1 MRRPVLSVFT
11 SVAAAAA
18 LAAGCGGGGQ
28 DDKTASAPTGGGSS
42 GSPSSISISDFKFSP
57 ATITVAGGARVSV
70 TNRDSEAHTVTAD
83 DGRSF
88 DSGDVAPGDSATIGA
103 PQAGT
108 YPYHCTIHPFM
119 TGKLVVE

>member
-1 MRRPVLSVFT
+1 MRRPVLSVFM

-57 ATITVAGGARVSV
+57 ATITVASGARVSV

-83 DGRSF
+83 DGHSF
-88 DSGDVAPGDSATIGA
+88 DSGDVAQGDSATIRA